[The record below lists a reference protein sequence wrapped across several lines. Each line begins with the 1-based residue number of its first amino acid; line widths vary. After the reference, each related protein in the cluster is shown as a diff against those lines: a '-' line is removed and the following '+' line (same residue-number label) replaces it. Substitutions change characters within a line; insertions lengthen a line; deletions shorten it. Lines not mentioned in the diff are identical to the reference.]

1 VKQHHSNVCIVDDDA
16 DIREVMAGILSLEGY
31 GVLLAADGESAL
43 EVLRARGGACCLI
56 LLDLMMPR
64 MNGWEFRSRQMKDRD
79 LESIPIVVLTGS
91 GEGGRAAEEMEVA
104 GWIQKPV
111 DLDVLLQ
118 VVARF
123 CG

>member
-1 VKQHHSNVCIVDDDA
+1 MKRGQATVCIVDDDA

-64 MNGWEFRSRQMKDRD
+64 MNGWEFRSRQVQERE
-79 LESIPIVVLTGS
+79 LESIPGVVLTGA
-91 GEGGRAAEEMEVA
+91 GEGGQAAEEMQVA